1 MKLIMPLLAL
11 FIVVGLARRT
21 VRTWEIAVLIAGIV
35 LLSVVYLITW
45 SP

>member
-11 FIVVGLARRT
+11 FIMVGLARRT
-21 VRTWEIAVLIAGIV
+21 TRTFEIIVLIVGIV
-35 LLSVVYLITW
+35 LVSVVYLITW